1 MSYQTI
7 HNPPRKLEVVINPD
21 ETLNICIS
29 RAGADDKNC
38 VKFAGYIEREDSK
51 VIKRANK
58 PTIKAIW
65 NAGPWFVTEYDEY
78 DVDDGMI
85 YVELVAVLPSHA

>member
-1 MSYQTI
+1 MPYQTI
-7 HNPPRKLEVVINPD
+7 HNPPRKLEVVINSD
-21 ETLNICIS
+21 EVLNVCIS
-29 RAGADDKNC
+29 RAGADDKNR
-38 VKFAGYIEREDSK
+38 VKFSGFIEREDSK
-51 VIKRANK
+51 IIKRANK

-65 NAGPWFVTEYDEY
+65 NDGPWFVTEYDEY